1 MYVSG
6 CVFVCCTLNIV
17 FFGGEKRGDVRNE
30 GESSEK
36 RWTSTI
42 IVLLNDWR
50 NCTSTAA
57 AF

>member
-1 MYVSG
+1 MYVSSCF
-6 CVFVCCTLNIV
+6 CVLFSNS

-30 GESSEK
+30 GESSEN

-42 IVLLNDWR
+42 VILLNDWR